1 MWSVGS
7 IVGSSLGGFT
17 AQPAKWHPGLF
28 SQDGIFGQY
37 PYLLPN
43 LISVIAIVVAMI
55 LCWAFLK
62 ETNPALTGDA
72 KSVSSY
78 TEPEMV
84 DETTPLRRGSMLG
97 SIFSHGSRRP
107 GSIVIATGAP
117 LANDPIFDLRRNSI
131 TSLTSIPALFRNI
144 PMSDTHS
151 VFEEHDDDDD
161 TQSDIGATK
170 TFTKEVILL
179 IVALC
184 LMAFHQMAFCSV
196 LPIYLLDDPR
206 QPPKHLDLIGGLG
219 HNLPEVGTYLAVY
232 SVISLVIQGFIF
244 PFYVEKLGVWTAVVS
259 LTIFAPFVH
268 MAVPLVSLLP
278 QPRIGVY
285 VIMALQCFSTIVIY
299 PCVLILLKN
308 SISSNY
314 VLGRVNG
321 VAMAGCSG
329 VRTLA
334 PPLVGI
340 IYGSIGSAAA
350 WWSCAIVAFVA
361 VIELFFIPRP
371 KQKEDE
377 ILRRASVF
385 MDESFHG
392 SYPEDRN

>member
-1 MWSVGS
+1 
-7 IVGSSLGGFT
+7 
-17 AQPAKWHPGLF
+17 
-28 SQDGIFGQY
+28 
-37 PYLLPN
+37 
-43 LISVIAIVVAMI
+43 
-55 LCWAFLK
+55 
-62 ETNPALTGDA
+62 
-72 KSVSSY
+72 
-78 TEPEMV
+78 
-84 DETTPLRRGSMLG
+84 
-97 SIFSHGSRRP
+97 
-107 GSIVIATGAP
+107 
-117 LANDPIFDLRRNSI
+117 
-131 TSLTSIPALFRNI
+131 
-144 PMSDTHS
+144 
-151 VFEEHDDDDD
+151 
-161 TQSDIGATK
+161 
-170 TFTKEVILL
+170 
-179 IVALC
+179 
-184 LMAFHQMAFCSV
+184 MAFHQMAFCSV